1 MCGVRRQQRN
11 PPRGGSPAPTQGTGR
26 LSDRP
31 VFAIRLRA
39 AAGVDAVKALRTLL
53 KHLKRADDF
62 TAIEIREEG
71 AA

>member
-1 MCGVRRQQRN
+1 
-11 PPRGGSPAPTQGTGR
+11 
-26 LSDRP
+26 
-31 VFAIRLRA
+31 LRA